1 MNIENGKHKILF
13 TCGKLYLDDIQIA
26 GEGILPQKD
35 VCFEFTVGKNEE
47 AQKDPSILEINVV
60 DKMAFKDVGPG
71 QR

>member
-13 TCGKLYLDDIQIA
+13 TCGKLYLDDVQIA

-35 VCFEFTVGKNEE
+35 VCVEFNVEKKEE
-47 AQKDPSILEINVV
+47 VQKDPSILEINVV

>member
-13 TCGKLYLDDIQIA
+13 TKGKLYLDEVQIA
-26 GEGILPQKD
+26 GDGILPEKD
-35 VCFEFTVGKNEE
+35 VCFEFNVEKEE
-47 AQKDPSILEINVV
+47 VIKDPSILEINVV